1 MIIES
6 VAAASAILSSLNTL
20 IKQAN
25 ESGQGIQQ
33 LMGTISDFG
42 EALTNFEV
50 ERKSSTFKP
59 LSQSEILRLTQIK
72 KSYERYWKDVHDILL
87 VADPET
93 LEAFKQAKADQERA
107 RKEHLRLIAKRQ
119 KERKELIHQL
129 AVGGLVLVL
138 GGMIAVGVLA
148 FIIKTFGG

>member
-1 MIIES
+1 MLIES
-6 VAAASAILSSLNTL
+6 VAAASAILSSLNGL
-20 IKQAN
+20 IKTAN

-42 EALTNFEV
+42 EALTDFEV

-59 LSQSEILRLTQIK
+59 LSQSEILKLTQIK

-93 LEAFKQAKADQERA
+93 LEAFKKAKAEQEHA
-107 RKEHLRLIAKRQ
+107 RQEHLRLIARKK
-119 KERKELIHQL
+119 KERDKLIQQVS
-129 AVGGLVLVL
+129 VGALVFVL
-138 GGMIAVGVLA
+138 GAAIAIGVLSI
-148 FIIKTFGG
+148 IIKTFS

>member
-6 VAAASAILSSLNTL
+6 VAAASAILSSLNGL
-20 IKQAN
+20 IKTAN

-42 EALTNFEV
+42 EAITNFEV

-59 LSQSEILRLTQIK
+59 LSQSEILKLTQIK
-72 KSYERYWKDVHDILL
+72 KSYERYWKDVHDLLL

-93 LEAFKQAKADQERA
+93 LEAFKKAKAEQEQA
-107 RKEHLRLIAKRQ
+107 RQQHLRLIARKK
-119 KERKELIHQL
+119 KEREILMQQVAIGSFVFVVGA
-129 AVGGLVLVL
+129 AVAIGALSIV
-138 GGMIAVGVLA
+138 
-148 FIIKTFGG
+148 IKTFS

>member
-6 VAAASAILSSLNTL
+6 VAAASAFLSSLNSL
-20 IKQAN
+20 IKQVN
-25 ESGQGIQQ
+25 DSGRGIQQ

-59 LSQSEILRLTQIK
+59 LSQSEILKLTQIK

-87 VADPET
+87 VADPDT
-93 LEAFKQAKADQERA
+93 LDAFKKAKAEQEAA
-107 RKEHLRLIAKRQ
+107 RQQHLRLIAKRK
-119 KERKELIHQL
+119 KEREVLMNQL
-129 AVGGLVLVL
+129 AVGGLVFLV
-138 GGMIAVGVLA
+138 GAIIAITVVGMV
-148 FIIKTFGG
+148 IKTFGG

>member
-25 ESGQGIQQ
+25 KSGQGIQQ

-119 KERKELIHQL
+119 KERRELMHQL

-138 GGMIAVGVLA
+138 GGMIAIGVLV
-148 FIIKTFGG
+148 FIVKTFGG

>member
-6 VAAASAILSSLNTL
+6 VAAASAILSSLNGL
-20 IKQAN
+20 IKTAN

-50 ERKSSTFKP
+50 DRKSSTFKP

-87 VADPET
+87 VADPDT
-93 LEAFKQAKADQERA
+93 LEAFKKAKAEQEAA
-107 RKEHLRLIAKRQ
+107 RQQHLRLIAKRK
-119 KERKELIHQL
+119 KEREVLINLL
-129 AVGGLVLVL
+129 AVGGLVFLV
-138 GGMIAVGVLA
+138 GAIIAITVVGLV
-148 FIIKTFGG
+148 IKTFGG

>member
-6 VAAASAILSSLNTL
+6 VAAASAILSSLNGL
-20 IKQAN
+20 IKTAN

-42 EALTNFEV
+42 EALTDFEV

-59 LSQSEILRLTQIK
+59 LSQSEILKLTQIK

-93 LEAFKQAKADQERA
+93 LEAFKKAKAEKEHA
-107 RKEHLRLIAKRQ
+107 RQEHLRLIARKK
-119 KERKELIHQL
+119 KERDKLIQQVS
-129 AVGGLVLVL
+129 VGALVFVL
-138 GGMIAVGVLA
+138 GAAIAIGALSI
-148 FIIKTFGG
+148 IIKTFS

>member
-1 MIIES
+1 MLIES
-6 VAAASAILSSLNTL
+6 VAAASAILSSLNGL
-20 IKQAN
+20 IKTAN

-42 EALTNFEV
+42 EALTDFEV

-59 LSQSEILRLTQIK
+59 LSQSEILKLTQIK

-93 LEAFKQAKADQERA
+93 LEAFKKAKAEQEHA
-107 RKEHLRLIAKRQ
+107 RQEHLRFIARKK
-119 KERKELIHQL
+119 KERDKLIQQVS
-129 AVGGLVLVL
+129 VGALVFIL
-138 GGMIAVGVLA
+138 GAAIAIGVLS
-148 FIIKTFGG
+148 IVIKTFS

>member
-6 VAAASAILSSLNTL
+6 VAAASAILSSLNSL
-20 IKQAN
+20 IRQAN

-129 AVGGLVLVL
+129 AVGGLVFLI
-138 GGMIAVGVLA
+138 GAIIAVATLT
-148 FIIKTFGG
+148 IIIRTFGG

>member
-6 VAAASAILSSLNTL
+6 VAAASAILSSLNGL

-25 ESGQGIQQ
+25 ETGSGVQQ

-50 ERKSSTFKP
+50 ERKSSTFKS
-59 LSQSEILRLTQIK
+59 LSQSEILKLTQIK

-87 VADPET
+87 VADPEM
-93 LEAFKQAKADQERA
+93 LEAFKKAKAEQENARQEHLKYLA
-107 RKEHLRLIAKRQ
+107 KKRKEREKLMN
-119 KERKELIHQL
+119 QL
-129 AVGGLVLVL
+129 AVGGLVFLIGSIL
-138 GGMIAVGVLA
+138 AVFVVG
-148 FIIKTFGG
+148 IIVQTFGG

>member
-6 VAAASAILSSLNTL
+6 VAAASAILSSLNGL
-20 IKQAN
+20 IKTAN

-59 LSQSEILRLTQIK
+59 LSQSEILKLTQIK
-72 KSYERYWKDVHDILL
+72 KSYERYWKDVHDLLL

-93 LEAFKQAKADQERA
+93 LEAFKKAKAEQEQA
-107 RKEHLRLIAKRQ
+107 RQQHLRLIARKK
-119 KERKELIHQL
+119 KEREILMQQVAIGSFVFVVGA
-129 AVGGLVLVL
+129 AVAIGALSIV
-138 GGMIAVGVLA
+138 
-148 FIIKTFGG
+148 IKTFS

>member
-6 VAAASAILSSLNTL
+6 VAAASAILSSLNGL
-20 IKQAN
+20 IKTAN

-50 ERKSSTFKP
+50 DRKSSTFKP

-87 VADPET
+87 VADPDT
-93 LEAFKQAKADQERA
+93 LEAFKKAKAEQEDA
-107 RKEHLRLIAKRQ
+107 RQQHLRLIAKRK
-119 KERKELIHQL
+119 KEREVLMNQL
-129 AVGGLVLVL
+129 AVGGLVFLV
-138 GGMIAVGVLA
+138 GAIIAITVVGLV
-148 FIIKTFGG
+148 IKTFGG

>member
-6 VAAASAILSSLNTL
+6 VAAASAILSSLNGL
-20 IKQAN
+20 IKTAN

-138 GGMIAVGVLA
+138 GGMIAIGVLV
-148 FIIKTFGG
+148 FIVKNFGG

>member
-20 IKQAN
+20 IRQAN

-129 AVGGLVLVL
+129 AVGGLVLVI
-138 GGMIAVGVLA
+138 GGIMAIGVVV
-148 FIIKTFGG
+148 FIVKNFGG

>member
-6 VAAASAILSSLNTL
+6 VAAASAILSSLNGL
-20 IKQAN
+20 IRTAN

-50 ERKSSTFKP
+50 KRKASTFKP
-59 LSQSEILRLTQIK
+59 LSQSEILKLTQIK
-72 KSYERYWKDVHDILL
+72 KSYERYWKDVHDLLL

-93 LEAFKQAKADQERA
+93 LEAFKRAKAEQEQA
-107 RKEHLRLIAKRQ
+107 RQQHLRLIARKK
-119 KERKELIHQL
+119 KEREILMQQVAIGSL
-129 AVGGLVLVL
+129 VFIVGAAVAIGALS
-138 GGMIAVGVLA
+138 I
-148 FIIKTFGG
+148 IIKTFS

>member
-6 VAAASAILSSLNTL
+6 VAAASAILSSLNSL
-20 IKQAN
+20 IRQAN

-50 ERKSSTFKP
+50 ERKTSTFKP

-138 GGMIAVGVLA
+138 GGMIAIGVLV
-148 FIIKTFGG
+148 FIVKNFGG

>member
-6 VAAASAILSSLNTL
+6 VAAASAILSSLNSL
-20 IKQAN
+20 IRQAN

-138 GGMIAVGVLA
+138 GGMIAIGVIV
-148 FIIKTFGG
+148 FIVKTFGG

>member
-119 KERKELIHQL
+119 KERRELMHQL
-129 AVGGLVLVL
+129 AVGGLVLIL
-138 GGMIAVGVLA
+138 GGMIAIGVLV
-148 FIIKTFGG
+148 FIVKTFGG

>member
-1 MIIES
+1 MLIES
-6 VAAASAILSSLNTL
+6 VAAASAVLTSLNGL
-20 IKQAN
+20 IKAAN
-25 ESGQGIQQ
+25 ESGKGIQQ

-59 LSQSEILRLTQIK
+59 LSQSEILKLTQIK

-93 LEAFKQAKADQERA
+93 LEAFKKAKAEQEAA
-107 RKEHLRLIAKRQ
+107 RQEHLRLIARKK
-119 KERKELIHQL
+119 KERDKLIQQL
-129 AVGGLVLVL
+129 SVGSLVFIL
-138 GGMIAVGVLA
+138 GAAIAIGALSI
-148 FIIKTFGG
+148 IIKTFS

>member
-6 VAAASAILSSLNTL
+6 VAAASAILSSLNGL
-20 IKQAN
+20 IRQAN

-59 LSQSEILRLTQIK
+59 LSQSEILKLTQIK

-93 LEAFKQAKADQERA
+93 LEAFTQAKAEQERA
-107 RKEHLRLIAKRQ
+107 RKEHLRLIAKRK

-138 GGMIAVGVLA
+138 GGMIAIGVLV
-148 FIIKTFGG
+148 FIVKNFGG

>member
-6 VAAASAILSSLNTL
+6 VAAASAILSSLNTF
-20 IKQAN
+20 IRQAN

-138 GGMIAVGVLA
+138 GGMIAIGVIV
-148 FIIKTFGG
+148 FIVKTFGG

>member
-20 IKQAN
+20 IRQAN

-33 LMGTISDFG
+33 LMGSISDFG

-138 GGMIAVGVLA
+138 GGMIAIGVIV
-148 FIIKTFGG
+148 FIVKTFGG

>member
-20 IKQAN
+20 IRQAN

-87 VADPET
+87 VADPDT
-93 LEAFKQAKADQERA
+93 LEAFKKAKAEQEAA
-107 RKEHLRLIAKRQ
+107 RQQHLRLIAKKK
-119 KERKELIHQL
+119 KERERLMHQI
-129 AVGGLVLVL
+129 AVGGLVFLI
-138 GGMIAVGVLA
+138 GAIIAVATLT
-148 FIIKTFGG
+148 IIIRTFGG

>member
-6 VAAASAILSSLNTL
+6 VAAASAILSSLNGL
-20 IKQAN
+20 IRQAN

-59 LSQSEILRLTQIK
+59 LSQSEILKLTQIK

-87 VADPET
+87 VADTET
-93 LEAFKQAKADQERA
+93 LEAFKQAKAEQERA
-107 RKEHLRLIAKRQ
+107 RKEHLRLIAKRK
-119 KERKELIHQL
+119 KERKELMHQL

-138 GGMIAVGVLA
+138 GGMIAIGVLV
-148 FIIKTFGG
+148 FIVKTFGG

>member
-6 VAAASAILSSLNTL
+6 VAAASAILSSLNGL
-20 IKQAN
+20 IKTAN

-59 LSQSEILRLTQIK
+59 LSQSEILKLTQIK

-93 LEAFKQAKADQERA
+93 LEAFKAAKAEQERA
-107 RKEHLRLIAKRQ
+107 RREHLRLIARKK
-119 KERKELIHQL
+119 KEKEILMQQL
-129 AVGGLVLVL
+129 LVGGATLFIGGTIAL
-138 GGMIAVGVLA
+138 GAI
-148 FIIKTFGG
+148 FIVVKVFGG

>member
-6 VAAASAILSSLNTL
+6 VAAASAILSSLNGL
-20 IKQAN
+20 IKTAN

-50 ERKSSTFKP
+50 DRKSSTFKP

-87 VADPET
+87 VADPDT
-93 LEAFKQAKADQERA
+93 LEAFKKAKAEQEAA
-107 RKEHLRLIAKRQ
+107 RQQHLRLIAKRK
-119 KERKELIHQL
+119 KEREVLMNQL
-129 AVGGLVLVL
+129 AVGGLVFLV
-138 GGMIAVGVLA
+138 GAIIAITVVGLV
-148 FIIKTFGG
+148 IKTFGG

>member
-1 MIIES
+1 MLIES
-6 VAAASAILSSLNTL
+6 VAAASAILSSLNGL
-20 IKQAN
+20 IRTAN

-59 LSQSEILRLTQIK
+59 LSQSEILKLTQIK
-72 KSYERYWKDVHDILL
+72 KSYERYWKDVHDLLL

-93 LEAFKQAKADQERA
+93 LEAFKKAKAEQEQA
-107 RKEHLRLIAKRQ
+107 RQQHLRLIARKK
-119 KERKELIHQL
+119 KEREILMQQVAIGSFVFVVGA
-129 AVGGLVLVL
+129 AVAIGALSIV
-138 GGMIAVGVLA
+138 
-148 FIIKTFGG
+148 IKTFS